1 MSNDNKF
8 IIYINGTAVE
18 VSQDIYEFYKRSEW
32 REDYYLLKRKQET
45 FELNNEKETFTVTP
59 SKEDSLERLVESGK
73 QFPDTA
79 EAMEE
84 QIIRSVWLKNALDK
98 LSGRERFIIEKI
110 YFDEITERDLARI
123 LGTSQV
129 NLHKIKRRILIKLH
143 KLLK

>member
-45 FELNNEKETFTVTP
+45 FELDNEKGTFTVTP